1 MWISGAAKM
10 RASGAGAAKMRAAML
25 PLAPL
30 GGGGEGRNMTKRSQG
45 GNK

>member
-30 GGGGEGRNMTKRSQG
+30 GGGGG
-45 GNK
+45 GKEYDKKVSGGK